1 MMVKLGFPRG
11 LFKGEDTPP
20 DQVGSSSKSIRA
32 CIPIDAGPTTG
43 SLLAGVMGCGVFIKA
58 MFSCMPDSLASKPSA
73 ENPRLL
79 GRFPHSTKIKIAQAR
94 MIAPP
99 IEATMIMIVRSSSSE
114 LVLLVDETEA
124 DTVERGLLITGVEV
138 KVSASLLL
146 YQFTDFQVFR
156 GGSLTQIECSL
167 IAKEI

>member
-1 MMVKLGFPRG
+1 
-11 LFKGEDTPP
+11 
-20 DQVGSSSKSIRA
+20 
-32 CIPIDAGPTTG
+32 
-43 SLLAGVMGCGVFIKA
+43 
-58 MFSCMPDSLASKPSA
+58 
-73 ENPRLL
+73 
-79 GRFPHSTKIKIAQAR
+79 
-94 MIAPP
+94 
-99 IEATMIMIVRSSSSE
+99 MIMIVRSSSSE

-156 GGSLTQIECSL
+156 GESLTQIECSL

>member
-1 MMVKLGFPRG
+1 
-11 LFKGEDTPP
+11 
-20 DQVGSSSKSIRA
+20 
-32 CIPIDAGPTTG
+32 
-43 SLLAGVMGCGVFIKA
+43 
-58 MFSCMPDSLASKPSA
+58 
-73 ENPRLL
+73 
-79 GRFPHSTKIKIAQAR
+79 
-94 MIAPP
+94 
-99 IEATMIMIVRSSSSE
+99 MIMIVRSSSSE